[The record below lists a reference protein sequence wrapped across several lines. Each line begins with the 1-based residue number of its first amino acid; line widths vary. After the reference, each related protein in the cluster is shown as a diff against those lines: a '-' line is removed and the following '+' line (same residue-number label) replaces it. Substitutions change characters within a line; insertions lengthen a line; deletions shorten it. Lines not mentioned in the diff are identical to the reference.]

1 MTPIIDL
8 FAGPGGLGEGFSKLR
23 VDGNR
28 RFEIKLS
35 IEKDPCAHKTLTL
48 RAFYR
53 QFRDAQTPPEYYE
66 YLRGEISRDV
76 LFDKY
81 PEQAKAALHEAKCLT
96 LGKDD
101 ISSIIG
107 PRLRGKKNWVLIGG
121 PPCQAYSLVGRSRM
135 LGGIVPEAGE
145 SDEEFSK
152 RKEQHRVEFETDHR
166 HKLYREYLKI
176 IGDHWPSVFVM
187 ENVKGIL
194 SARLDGD
201 LIFPHILKDLR
212 DPAQALGLQG
222 KKHTYTIHSLSTRS
236 MFPDGSDL
244 AARDYLIRSEEYGV
258 PQARHRVILLGIR
271 DDVNFEELQV
281 LRKSPEIG
289 VKETIADLPALTSGL
304 SKKRDTSVFNILSQI
319 REESWWKKMAADPE
333 IREIALRMAKAA
345 EKHRKRQNR
354 GGSFVQMSANR
365 APEWFSDPD
374 LGGACNHETRS
385 HIVEDLWR
393 YLFCSSYALENGNK
407 APQLKHFPEALLPS
421 HKNVKEAIAGQKFGD
436 RFRVQ
441 VANRPA
447 TTVTSHISKD
457 GHYFIHY
464 DPVQCRSLTVR
475 EAARLQTFP
484 DNYFFEGPRTQQFHQ
499 VGNAVPPKLAYQVAE
514 IVEKIIRDG

>member
-53 QFRDAQTPPEYYE
+53 QFRGAPTPPEYYE
-66 YLRGEISRDV
+66 YLRGKISRDV
-76 LFDKY
+76 LFAKY
-81 PEQAKAALHEAKCLT
+81 REQAKAALHEAKCLT

-101 ISSIIG
+101 ISSLIG
-107 PRLRGKKNWVLIGG
+107 PRLKGKKHWVLIGG

-145 SDEEFSK
+145 SDEEFSE

-281 LRKSPEIG
+281 LKKSPEVG
-289 VKETIADLPALTSGL
+289 VKEVIVDLPALTSGL
-304 SKKRDTSVFNILSQI
+304 SKHRDTSVFNILSQI
-319 REESWWKKMAADPE
+319 REESWWQKMAADPE
-333 IREIALRMAKAA
+333 MREIALRMAKAA
-345 EKHRKRQNR
+345 EGHRKRQNR
-354 GGSFVQMSANR
+354 GGSFVPMSANR

-374 LGGACNHETRS
+374 LDGACNHETRS

-407 APQLKHFPEALLPS
+407 APQLKHFP
-421 HKNVKEAIAGQKFGD
+421 
-436 RFRVQ
+436 
-441 VANRPA
+441 
-447 TTVTSHISKD
+447 
-457 GHYFIHY
+457 
-464 DPVQCRSLTVR
+464 
-475 EAARLQTFP
+475 
-484 DNYFFEGPRTQQFHQ
+484 RT
-499 VGNAVPPKLAYQVAE
+499 
-514 IVEKIIRDG
+514 RM